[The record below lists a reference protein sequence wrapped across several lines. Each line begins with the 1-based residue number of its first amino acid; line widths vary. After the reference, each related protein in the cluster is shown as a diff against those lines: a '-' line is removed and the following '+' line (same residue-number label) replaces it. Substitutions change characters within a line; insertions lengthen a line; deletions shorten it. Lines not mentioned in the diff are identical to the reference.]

1 MVSIMKT
8 KRNEP
13 NISCVQKISNL
24 TKNILMDLNYIREN
38 IAIGKNNDLL
48 KERKLLCPYS
58 CDDIKTTRY
67 IYGSWTM
74 HKDVEPLN
82 GPCKEIF
89 CPLVNK
95 LFSL

>member
-1 MVSIMKT
+1 MKS
-8 KRNEP
+8 KKNEP

-24 TKNILMDLNYIREN
+24 TKNILMDLNCIGEN

-58 CDDIKTTRY
+58 CDYIQPKRY
-67 IYGSWTM
+67 VYGSWTM
-74 HKDVEPLN
+74 HKDVEPLH
-82 GPCKEIF
+82 GPCKEIL